1 MTDKGGSR
9 GETKRRFDTRRKVLE
24 KNVKTEEDEDK
35 EKEF

>member
-9 GETKRRFDTRRKVLE
+9 GKTKRRFDTRRKVLE
-24 KNVKTEEDEDK
+24 KYGKTEEDEDK